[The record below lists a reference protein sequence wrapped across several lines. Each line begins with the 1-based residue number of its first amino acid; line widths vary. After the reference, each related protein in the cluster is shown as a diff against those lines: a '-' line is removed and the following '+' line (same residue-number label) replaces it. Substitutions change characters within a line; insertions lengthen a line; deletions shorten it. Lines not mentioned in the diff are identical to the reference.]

1 MAIFRIGGVASDV
14 RGSIGGQTYS
24 RNRTG
29 AYIRNRTVPINPG
42 SPFQS
47 AVRALVA
54 QLSNA
59 WVTVLTADQ
68 RAAWDAY
75 ADAVHLPNSLG
86 ELRNVGGLGMYVRGN
101 VARLQAAETGLTRVD
116 DGPLDLTV
124 GDYTPPQI
132 DNASA
137 AAGTFGVIFTPADQ
151 WANESGSAMTVY
163 ASRPQNASV
172 NYFKGPYRFAGVI
185 LGDDTVPPTSPASIN
200 APFPFSEDQ
209 RLFFRVNVTRDDGRL
224 GAEFRDFALAIA

>member
-14 RGSIGGQTYS
+14 RGSIGGYTYS

-29 AYIRNRTVPINPG
+29 AYIRNRTVPVNPG
-42 SPFQS
+42 SAFQS

-59 WVTVLTADQ
+59 WVTVLTVAQ

-86 ELRNVGGLGMYVRGN
+86 EERNVGGLGMYIRGN
-101 VARLQAAETGLTRVD
+101 VARLQANETGLLRID

-124 GDYTPPQI
+124 GEFTPPQI
-132 DNASA
+132 SQLSEA
-137 AAGTFGVIFTPADQ
+137 AQTFGVLFDDTDL
-151 WANESGSAMTVY
+151 WVDESGSAMLVY

-172 NYFKGPYRFAGVI
+172 NYFKGPYRYAGVI
-185 LGDDTVPPTSPASIN
+185 EGDDTVPPTSPATI
-200 APFPFSEDQ
+200 AVPFPFSEDQ
-209 RLFFRVNVTRDDGRL
+209 KVFFRVNVSRDDGRL
-224 GAEFRDFALAIA
+224 GAEFRTFALGIA